1 MLIEWTQHPNDTR
14 TAKVPGG
21 TLVHVATYT
30 DEHGDVDGRW
40 HTDAVY
46 PGGVVFVPDRVV
58 PAGRCARAL
67 EILERDMTD
76 RGLRRLPAL
85 VVAAILRGEA

>member
-1 MLIEWTQHPNDTR
+1 MNIEWTQHPNDTR

-46 PGGVVFVPDRVV
+46 PGGVVFVPDPVA

-67 EILERDMTD
+67 EILEREFVTPE
-76 RGLRRLPAL
+76 LTKQA
-85 VVAAILRGEA
+85 AAILRGEA